1 MFYAFIRG
9 LVSLALRLF
18 YRVKVQA
25 PATEFEGPL
34 IFVGNHPNSL
44 IDPALVFILTRRPVT
59 FLAKEPLFRIPVIG
73 WILKGLNALPVY
85 RKQDHPSLMTKNE
98 GTLDAAREALL
109 QGRAITLFPEGRSH
123 SEPSLAELKTGAAR
137 IALGAARQGAP
148 VRIIPVGFTYEEKDV
163 FRSEAFVE
171 VGTAIDV
178 RSFLQ
183 GTGAEGEAQEKET
196 VRLLTERISGELKAI
211 TVNLERWED
220 LPIIQMA
227 ERLYAFRHGEKVG
240 SERLKHW
247 ARGLHLFQTEQPERI
262 EQLRSAL
269 LSFHRRLA
277 LVQASPEDVALTYQP
292 RGVLAFVVKNL
303 AVVCLGLPLFLLG
316 LVLFGVPYLIPRLA
330 ARRSE
335 LDVQG
340 TVKFLMALV
349 LALVWWPGLV
359 AVFWG
364 VGGWGWGVG
373 ALLGV
378 PPLALFTLYFSE
390 RWSVLWHDITVFFS
404 LGNRSRLK
412 ALLHA
417 DGEQLALELE
427 RLANEY
433 RARLESPSASASGV

>member
-1 MFYAFIRG
+1 M
-9 LVSLALRLF
+9 
-18 YRVKVQA
+18 
-25 PATEFEGPL
+25 
-34 IFVGNHPNSL
+34 
-44 IDPALVFILTRRPVT
+44 
-59 FLAKEPLFRIPVIG
+59 PVIG

-98 GTLDAAREALL
+98 GTLDAARSALVE
-109 QGRAITLFPEGRSH
+109 GRAITLFPEGRSH

-163 FRSEAFVE
+163 FRSEALVE
-171 VGTAIDV
+171 VGTAIEV
-178 RSFLQ
+178 LPFLQ
-183 GTGAEGEAQEKET
+183 GAGADGEEKET
-196 VRLLTERISGELKAI
+196 VRLLTERISAEIKAI

-220 LPIIQMA
+220 LPIIRMA
-227 ERLYAFRHGEKVG
+227 ERLYAFRQGEKVG

-247 ARGLHLFQTEQPERI
+247 ARGLLLFQTEQPERM

-269 LSFHRRLA
+269 MSFHRRLA
-277 LVQASPEDVALTYQP
+277 LIQASPEDVALTYQR

-303 AVVCLGLPLFLLG
+303 GVVCLGLPLFLLG
-316 LVLFGVPYLIPRLA
+316 LVLFGVPYQIPRLA

-340 TVKFLMALV
+340 TVKFLVALAV
-349 LALVWWPGLV
+349 ALVWWPGLT
-359 AVFWG
+359 AAFWALG
-364 VGGWGWGVG
+364 SWGWGVG

-412 ALLHA
+412 ALLQA
-417 DGEQLALELE
+417 DGEQLSLELE

-433 RARLESPSASASGV
+433 RVRLESPSASRG